1 MAGSG
6 GDHWTFVGVVIV
18 AEALNLV
25 VWDPPEPLSLL
36 ISPDWL
42 LRLMTL
48 ILIDRICYLLLC
60 FIIFKVV
67 KNNFKSFP
75 KEQFMY
81 IVRIYTIIMH
91 LSFHEKMLQYQI
103 LL

>member
-1 MAGSG
+1 MGSPG
-6 GDHWTFVGVVIV
+6 ATIITDLTGLAVEVDDT
-18 AEALNLV
+18 E
-25 VWDPPEPLSLL
+25 
-36 ISPDWL
+36 
-42 LRLMTL
+42 
-48 ILIDRICYLLLC
+48 IDRSNLLPTAFFVF
-60 FIIFKVV
+60 FITIFKVV